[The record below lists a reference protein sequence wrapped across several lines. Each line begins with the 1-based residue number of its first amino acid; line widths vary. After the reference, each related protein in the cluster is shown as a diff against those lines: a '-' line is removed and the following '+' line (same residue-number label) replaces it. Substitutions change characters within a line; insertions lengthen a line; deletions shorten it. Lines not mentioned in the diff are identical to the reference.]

1 MPASQ
6 PCPRTYT
13 VNTRL
18 RATPADWLL
27 AWFEKRKNQRKSVAA
42 QPLFTLKSV
51 FDAGEAMRVTASDY
65 GDTLRWWL

>member
-1 MPASQ
+1 MPANR
-6 PCPRTYT
+6 PPRKRTNT

-18 RATPADWLL
+18 TPDGWLL
-27 AWFEKRKNQRKSVAA
+27 AWYESRRNQRKPVAV